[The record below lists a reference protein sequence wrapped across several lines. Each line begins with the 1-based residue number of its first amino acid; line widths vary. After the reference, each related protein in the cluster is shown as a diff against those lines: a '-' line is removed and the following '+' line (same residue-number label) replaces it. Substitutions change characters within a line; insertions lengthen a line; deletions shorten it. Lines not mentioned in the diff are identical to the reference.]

1 MAESSI
7 VFLIPYFGRWPFWM
21 PFFLRSCSANPSINW
36 VLYSDCG
43 APEALPGN
51 VRYVHTSYSAY
62 CELVSSRLRVN
73 FHPQRPY
80 KLCDLKPALGL
91 VHEADIAGFDFW
103 GFSDLDVIY
112 GQLRDYFTPEK
123 LARYDFFSTHERR
136 VSGHLCL
143 MRNTQKM
150 RTAFWQIPNYR
161 ERLCDEQ
168 SHALDE
174 GAFSRIFLW
183 RKNFPK
189 PLFKF
194 VGFFNPWRRKALF
207 EELYSTPNAGRPWV
221 DGSRNFP
228 EYWRWRNGVVLAD
241 NTGERSFP
249 YLHFYGWKKWSWG
262 ERPLG
267 NDDARKL
274 ATADEWVISAKG
286 FQQDCEKVGE
296 DGLQA

>member
-1 MAESSI
+1 MAEPSI

-21 PFFLRSCSANPSINW
+21 PFFLRSCSANPTISW

-43 APEALPGN
+43 VPESLPDN
-51 VRYVHTSYSAY
+51 VRYVHTSYAAY
-62 CELVSSRLRVN
+62 CELVSSRLGVD
-73 FHPQRPY
+73 FQPQRTY

-91 VHEADIAGFDFW
+91 VHEEDIGGFDFW

-112 GQLRDYFTPEK
+112 GQLRDYFTFEK

-143 MRNTQKM
+143 MRNTEKM
-150 RTAFWQIPNYR
+150 RNAFWKIPNYR
-161 ERLCDEQ
+161 ERLCDEK

-189 PLFKF
+189 PLFNL
-194 VGFFNPWRRKALF
+194 VGLFNPWRRKALF
-207 EELYSTPNAGRPWV
+207 EELFSTPNAGRPWV

-228 EYWRWRNGVVLAD
+228 EHWFWRNGVVFTD
-241 NTGERSFP
+241 NAGDRSFP

-262 ERPLG
+262 
-267 NDDARKL
+267 DKVL
-274 ATADEWVISAKG
+274 AYEEAKRLAASDQWLISSSG
-286 FQQDCEKVGE
+286 FH
-296 DGLQA
+296 QAGDSAEGHGQGA